1 MKLNIKKLK
10 KSEIDWLATHYCKH
24 SMSYLEHQNC
34 FFEEA
39 PKDSPFIEKIGFL
52 DIETSGF
59 YADYDFMLSWCI
71 LNNDTDEVEKDLIQ
85 PDEIRKTYTF
95 DKRIVASLSKA
106 LKGYDRVI
114 VYNGVDYRFDIP
126 FARTRAL
133 RWGID
138 FPGYKEILV
147 EDAYIMVKQKLR
159 LSRKKLGNACGL
171 LEIPAK
177 TLPGDPNIWMRASAG
192 DKKELEYV
200 LAHNIEDVVSLKE
213 LYNRLNKYVL
223 HGKRSI

>member
-10 KSEIDWLATHYCKH
+10 KSEIDWLATHNCKH

-34 FFEEA
+34 FFIEKPEN
-39 PKDSPFIEKIGFL
+39 SPFRETIGFL

-71 LNNDTDEVEKDLIQ
+71 LNNDTGEIEYDLIK
-85 PDEIRKTYTF
+85 PDEILKEYTF
-95 DKRIVASLSKA
+95 DKRIVGSLSLA
-106 LKGYDRVI
+106 LKKYDRII
-114 VYNGVDYRFDIP
+114 VYNGIDYRFDIP
-126 FARTRAL
+126 FSRTRAL

-138 FPGYKEILV
+138 FPGYKEIYV
-147 EDAYIMVKQKLR
+147 EDAYVVVKQKLR

-177 TLPGDPNIWMRASAG
+177 SLPGDPNIWMRATAG
-192 DKKELEYV
+192 SKKDLDYILE
-200 LAHNIEDVVSLKE
+200 HNKEDVISLRD
-213 LYNRLNKYVL
+213 LYNRLTKFML
-223 HGKRSI
+223 HGKKSI